1 MSETQTL
8 EIKEESKINPMTK
21 VKLHSVT
28 LNISVGA
35 NEEKLK
41 KAMIVLE
48 KLTGQKPSIRRAK
61 KTIKEFKIKRGE
73 PIACIATV
81 RGKKA
86 EILLDKLLEAVNKKL
101 KASSFTELGNFSF
114 GIKEHISIPGMKYDP
129 TIGIVGMDVC
139 VNLEKPGYRVKF
151 RKRRRNKIGKNHLVK
166 KEEAIQFVKE
176 RFNTVIE

>member
-21 VKLHSVT
+21 VKLRSVT

-81 RGKKA
+81 RGKK
-86 EILLDKLLEAVNKKL
+86 
-101 KASSFTELGNFSF
+101 S
-114 GIKEHISIPGMKYDP
+114 
-129 TIGIVGMDVC
+129 
-139 VNLEKPGYRVKF
+139 
-151 RKRRRNKIGKNHLVK
+151 
-166 KEEAIQFVKE
+166 
-176 RFNTVIE
+176 

>member
-21 VKLHSVT
+21 VRLRSVT
-28 LNISVGA
+28 LNICVGS

-48 KLTGQKPSIRRAK
+48 TLTGQKPSIRRAK

-73 PIACIATV
+73 PIACITTV

-86 EILLDKLLEAVNKKL
+86 EILLDKLLEAVNRKL
-101 KASSFTELGNFSF
+101 KASSFTEFGNFSF

-129 TIGIVGMDVC
+129 SIGIVGMDVC
-139 VNLEKPGYRVKF
+139 VNLEKPGYRVMY
-151 RKRRRNKIGKNHLVK
+151 RKRRRNEIGKNHRVK
-166 KEEAIQFVKE
+166 KDEAIQFIKE
-176 RFNTVIE
+176 KFNVVIE